1 MKGNVKIRK
10 GTKLIIDSGS
20 TKSDWI
26 IAEIPVNKDLIHSN
40 KGLNPSVNTESEIE
54 KTLRDVLT
62 KHPEYAQAE
71 EIFFYSA
78 GCGTEES
85 RHEMKRILSLYFP
98 LSKIEVREDITGAA
112 LSVAGE
118 SEAYICILG
127 TGSNAALWDGK
138 KIHIPFPSLGY
149 IIMDEGSANYFGKQL
164 LRDYF
169 RNKLPNGIAK
179 RLESYFDMRVE
190 FVKKQLYQND
200 KPNAYLGEFASVLVD
215 FRQEEYTR
223 NLLTT
228 GFSDFIE
235 NCILPYLPDPS
246 MPVHFIG
253 SIAYHYEGIL
263 RKTLTSYDLITG
275 QIIQKPIIRL
285 AEYHSEKKE

>member
-54 KTLRDVLT
+54 KTLRDVLA

-98 LSKIEVREDITGAA
+98 LSNIEVHEDITGAA
-112 LSVAGE
+112 LSVAGDA
-118 SEAYICILG
+118 EAYVCILG

-169 RNKLPNGIAK
+169 RNKLPEGIAK
-179 RLESYFDMRVE
+179 RMEADFDMQVDE
-190 FVKKQLYQND
+190 VKRQLYQSD
-200 KPNAYLGEFASVLVD
+200 KPNAYLGKFASVLAD
-215 FRQEEYTR
+215 FKQTEYTR
-223 NLLTT
+223 NLLSK

-235 NCILPYLPDPS
+235 NYILPYLPDPS
-246 MPVHFIG
+246 IPVHFIG
-253 SIAYHYEGIL
+253 SIAYHYRDIL
-263 RKTLTSYDLITG
+263 RKSLASYDLITG

-285 AEYHSEKKE
+285 AEYHSGQKG